1 MSRRAAVTPV
11 GGNRDRRGSPTGG
24 RAGGTV
30 GQRPGCPIIRET
42 GQWRIGF
49 QRPSRSAAPISSDV
63 LPKLFEAIGNDDA
76 RVDWDGEPFVPEDVP
91 SDGPLELKAHEVAW
105 GCFRE
110 IEALCIEHGI
120 AFVRWSGGSSGSF
133 KPERIVFT
141 GSGDVTSHAVSG
153 SGIFCHHCRRPAM
166 MNGPARS
173 LPS

>member
-1 MSRRAAVTPV
+1 MA
-11 GGNRDRRGSPTGG
+11 DRVSATI
-24 RAGGTV
+24 AIGGT
-30 GQRPGCPIIRET
+30 
-42 GQWRIGF
+42 
-49 QRPSRSAAPISSDV
+49 ISSDV

-133 KPERIVFT
+133 GPERIVFT
-141 GSGDVTSHAVSG
+141 GSGDVTSHAVTGDDVLTFDIDTIRQLG
-153 SGIFCHHCRRPAM
+153 SIAAIEEDAAVGDFRP
-166 MNGPARS
+166 PALVIVDDDGRLS
-173 LPS
+173 RPSDGTTI